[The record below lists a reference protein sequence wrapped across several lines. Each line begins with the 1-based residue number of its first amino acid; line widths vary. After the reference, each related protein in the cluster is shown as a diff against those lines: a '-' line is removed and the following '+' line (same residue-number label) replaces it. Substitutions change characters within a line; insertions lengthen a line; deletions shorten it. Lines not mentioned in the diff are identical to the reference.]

1 MSAEKQY
8 KYPSINNFNKKSV
21 FAGEWIA
28 EEKIH
33 GANMSFHVDCK
44 LGSIRVARRNDFLEP
59 EDKFYN
65 YKQILDKHE
74 KNIINLCNDIK
85 SNHTGLFETII
96 IYGEIFGGNPP
107 VQKDIYYSD
116 NYEFIPFDIAVAS
129 ANKKSWLE
137 WEHSRDLF
145 KKHEF
150 LIIPLIA
157 RDSFEKIS
165 SLSPEFNSLIPS
177 LFQKDFDKTNIAEGY
192 VIRPV
197 KNTFDA
203 YNRRILFKIKNPK
216 FGEIKIKTN
225 KSPNTSDTNTS
236 DTNLLSIVENMKDYI
251 TENRLN
257 NVKSKLLENNL
268 NNSMLLAGKLTSDIL
283 NDYSINNNLSRDSY
297 TKKIKELLHKECL
310 MFVMSR

>member
-216 FGEIKIKTN
+216 FTYINPHQFIIYSVYLIFATFSITTSKSSSFTSTHTTPSNTTSSSSSSFSHYILYNIKVFEFKEI
-225 KSPNTSDTNTS
+225 
-236 DTNLLSIVENMKDYI
+236 Y
-251 TENRLN
+251 LN
-257 NVKSKLLENNL
+257 IIY
-268 NNSMLLAGKLTSDIL
+268 G
-283 NDYSINNNLSRDSY
+283 
-297 TKKIKELLHKECL
+297 
-310 MFVMSR
+310 